1 MAIDGTRTRDEAI
14 ERLLLARE
22 VEEFLYA
29 EAELLD
35 QRRYEEWLDLL
46 TEDVQYFM
54 PIRRNVKYGEQ
65 DRENTSDQS
74 DISWFDEGKATLAG
88 RVRQLATGYHWAE
101 EPQSRATHLV
111 TNVQVV
117 EAGTQEISVRSR
129 FLVYRNRL
137 MDETDFFV
145 GRREDV
151 LRRDGENLKIARR
164 KIILDQK
171 VLLAKNVT
179 IFF

>member
-1 MAIDGTRTRDEAI
+1 MVAEQTRTRDAAI
-14 ERLLLARE
+14 ERLLLVCE
-22 VEEFLYA
+22 IEEFLFA

-35 QRRYEEWLDLL
+35 QHHYSEWLDLF
-46 TEDVQYFM
+46 TEDAHYFM

-65 DRENTSDQS
+65 DRESTSDET
-74 DISWFDEGKATLAG
+74 DVSWFDEGKGTLAG

-101 EPQSRATHLV
+101 EPQSRTTHMV
-111 TNVQVV
+111 TNVQIVD
-117 EAGTQEISVRSR
+117 AGPQEVSVRSR

-145 GRREDV
+145 GKREDV
-151 LRRDGENLKIARR
+151 LRRDGDSWKIARR
-164 KIILDQK
+164 KILLDQK

-179 IFF
+179 VFF